1 MEECSETCQNG
12 CTVVLPTYNEEGN
25 IGKMVTTLRQMYP
38 EFHVLVMDDNS
49 KDRTKEIV
57 ESIAAGDDHV
67 RFVSRDPA
75 DRGLS
80 ASIFDGIMQTQTRFF
95 INMDSDF
102 QHPPSALQGMYDA
115 MVSGAELTIG
125 VRRDRSNLDGFAR
138 WIGSWGAHYLAAFTL
153 RLHDKQ
159 ISSDIMSGLFGG
171 DAAMCQQVIREHSAD
186 FEMRGY
192 KALFDI
198 MKYVPR
204 DIKIYEHLYDFGERE
219 EGESKISAIIPISL
233 LKQCDGWGRFLS
245 RILECGPSNKVLK
258 KVLKN

>member
-1 MEECSETCQNG
+1 MQEG

-25 IGKMVTTLRQMYP
+25 IGKMVSTLREMYP
-38 EFHVLVMDDNS
+38 DFHVLVMDDNS

-57 ESIAAGDDHV
+57 EEISAKDDHV
-67 RFVSRDPA
+67 RFFTRDPN

-80 ASIFDGIMQTQTRFF
+80 ASIFEGIMESKTRYF

-102 QHPPSALQGMYDA
+102 QHPPSALAGMYDLLKDG
-115 MVSGAELTIG
+115 SQLTIG
-125 VRRDRSNLDGFAR
+125 IRKDRSNLDGFAR

-153 RLHDKQ
+153 KLHDKQ

-171 DAAMCQQVIREHSAD
+171 DTEMCQQVIEEHRSEL
-186 FEMRGY
+186 EMKGY
-192 KALFDI
+192 KALFDL

-204 DIKIYEHLYDFGERE
+204 DINLTEYSYDFGERE
-219 EGESKISAIIPISL
+219 AGESKISAIIPISL

-245 RILECGPSNKVLK
+245 RILEMKPFNTVLK

>member
-1 MEECSETCQNG
+1 MEEG

-25 IGKMVTTLRQMYP
+25 IGKMVSTLREMYP
-38 EFHVLVMDDNS
+38 DFHVLVMDDNS
-49 KDRTKEIV
+49 KDGTKGIV
-57 ESIAAGDDHV
+57 DAIAERDDHV
-67 RFVSRDPA
+67 RFFTRDPD

-80 ASIFDGIMQTQTRFF
+80 ASIFEGIMESKTRYF

-102 QHPPSALQGMYDA
+102 QHPPSALQGMYDLLCNGGQL
-115 MVSGAELTIG
+115 VIG
-125 VRRDRSNLDGFAR
+125 VRRDRSNLDGIAR

-171 DAAMCQQVIREHSAD
+171 DTEMCQQVITKNRD
-186 FEMRGY
+186 QLEMKGY
-192 KALFDI
+192 KALFDL
-198 MKYVPR
+198 MKFVPKDVDLR
-204 DIKIYEHLYDFGERE
+204 EYEYDFGERE
-219 EGESKISAIIPISL
+219 EGESKISAVIPISL

-245 RILECGPSNKVLK
+245 RILETRPFKALLK